1 MRASNSCVSAKTFGA
16 PGSALGLSQPQVVR
30 RAVPDGRGAG
40 LLVLPGE
47 DDVHARGRRRALR
60 QGDRHPPRPVAPSRL
75 QGGRRAHPAGLGH
88 APRERRGPALAAHRP
103 HGRRPRTRRPRPPRT
118 AQDARAVRGRA
129 HAPGAGHAHRSTPPH
144 RRKDRSLVISGLR
157 LSEENRRWWTLAAMC
172 FALAMVMLDNT
183 VTNVALP
190 SIQRDFNASL
200 SSLEWT
206 INAYTLTFAVLLV
219 TGGRLG
225 DIFGRRR
232 VFLIGVG
239 VFALASATIGLAPTE
254 GFLVA
259 SRAVQG
265 VGAALMMPGTLS
277 IISHAFPP
285 RERGKAIGIWAGVSA
300 IALAIGPLVGGWLTE
315 DVSWRAI
322 FFLNVPVAAGAIAI
336 TLFAAEE
343 SRDETVDRRLDW
355 PGIAALTSGLT
366 ALVLAL
372 VNANAWGWGSPRII
386 GLFAF
391 AVIALVAFVAI
402 ERRSPAPVVDFAFFR
417 SRQFLGANV
426 VAFLVTF
433 AMFSMF
439 FFLALYMQNILGYS
453 PLATGVRFLPTTLL
467 VMVAG
472 PISGRLSDRVG
483 PRWLMT
489 GGLLIIAASLLW
501 QSRVT
506 VDTGFGYLL
515 PAFMAMGLGIGLVM
529 SPMSA
534 AAMNAVDP
542 SKAGVASGTLSMA
555 RMVGGTFGVAALGA
569 LIATVGRS
577 DLEQSLPGLAEPVR
591 ERMVEGLRSRAA
603 LTGSPPHVQTAVN
616 SAFVDALGTG
626 LLVSAGA
633 ALIAA
638 LLSWALIR
646 GHR

>member
-1 MRASNSCVSAKTFGA
+1 VT
-16 PGSALGLSQPQVVR
+16 
-30 RAVPDGRGAG
+30 
-40 LLVLPGE
+40 
-47 DDVHARGRRRALR
+47 
-60 QGDRHPPRPVAPSRL
+60 
-75 QGGRRAHPAGLGH
+75 
-88 APRERRGPALAAHRP
+88 ER
-103 HGRRPRTRRPRPPRT
+103 
-118 AQDARAVRGRA
+118 
-129 HAPGAGHAHRSTPPH
+129 
-144 RRKDRSLVISGLR
+144 LR
-157 LSEENRRWWTLAAMC
+157 LSESNRRWWTLGAMC
-172 FALAMVMLDNT
+172 FALFMVMLDNT

-190 SIQRDFNASL
+190 SIQRDFDASL
-200 SSLEWT
+200 SALEWT

-239 VFALASATIGLAPTE
+239 LFAISSATIGFAPSE

-259 SRAVQG
+259 SRALQG

-343 SRDETVDRRLDW
+343 SRDDTVDRRLDW
-355 PGIAALTSGLT
+355 PGITALTAGLT
-366 ALVLAL
+366 ALVLGL
-372 VNANAWGWGSPRII
+372 IEANAWGWGSARIV

-391 AVIALVAFVAI
+391 AVATLVAFVAI

-439 FFLALYMQNILGYS
+439 FFLALYMQNILEYS
-453 PLATGVRFLPTTLL
+453 PLQTGVRFLPTTLL

-472 PISGRLSDRVG
+472 PVSGRLSDRIG

-489 GGLLIIAASLLW
+489 GGLLLIAAALAW

-506 VDTGFGYLL
+506 VDTSFGYLL
-515 PAFMAMGLGIGLVM
+515 PGFMAMGAGIGLVM

-534 AAMNAVDP
+534 AAMNAVDRT
-542 SKAGVASGTLSMA
+542 KAGVASGTLSMF

-569 LIATVGRS
+569 LVAAVGRS
-577 DLEQSLPGLAEPVR
+577 DLEQSLPKLATPAR
-591 ERMVEGLRSRAA
+591 ERLVDGLGSGAGLEHASSHAQAA
-603 LTGSPPHVQTAVN
+603 ANT
-616 SAFVDALGTG
+616 AFVDALGAG
-626 LLVSAGA
+626 LTVSAAA
-633 ALIAA
+633 ALVGA
-638 LLSWALIR
+638 LLAWALIR
-646 GHR
+646 DHRPPRTSEQEAQAAGAVQAAPA

>member
-1 MRASNSCVSAKTFGA
+1 VT
-16 PGSALGLSQPQVVR
+16 
-30 RAVPDGRGAG
+30 
-40 LLVLPGE
+40 
-47 DDVHARGRRRALR
+47 
-60 QGDRHPPRPVAPSRL
+60 DR
-75 QGGRRAHPAGLGH
+75 
-88 APRERRGPALAAHRP
+88 
-103 HGRRPRTRRPRPPRT
+103 
-118 AQDARAVRGRA
+118 
-129 HAPGAGHAHRSTPPH
+129 
-144 RRKDRSLVISGLR
+144 LR
-157 LSEENRRWWTLAAMC
+157 LSESNRRWWTLGAMC
-172 FALAMVMLDNT
+172 FALFMVMLDNT

-190 SIQRDFNASL
+190 SIQRDFDASL
-200 SSLEWT
+200 SALEWT

-239 VFALASATIGLAPTE
+239 LFAFASATIGFAPSD

-259 SRAVQG
+259 SRALQG

-322 FFLNVPVAAGAIAI
+322 FFLNVPVAVGAVAI

-343 SRDETVDRRLDW
+343 SRDETVDRRVDW
-355 PGIAALTSGLT
+355 PGIAALTTGLT

-372 VNANAWGWGSPRII
+372 IEANAWGWGSLRIV
-386 GLFAF
+386 GLFVLAVAALAAF
-391 AVIALVAFVAI
+391 AAI
-402 ERRSPAPVVDFAFFR
+402 ERRSPSPVVDFAFFR

-433 AMFSMF
+433 AMFAMF

-453 PLATGVRFLPTTLL
+453 PLETGVRFLPTTLV
-467 VMVAG
+467 VMAAG
-472 PISGRLSDRVG
+472 PIAGRLSDRIG

-489 GGLLIIAASLLW
+489 GGLTLIAASLAW

-506 VDTGFGYLL
+506 VDTSFGYLL
-515 PAFMAMGLGIGLVM
+515 PGFMVMGAGIGLVM
-529 SPMSA
+529 APMSA
-534 AAMNAVDP
+534 AAMNAVDRT
-542 SKAGVASGTLSMA
+542 KAGVASGTLSMF

-569 LIATVGRS
+569 LVATVGRS
-577 DLEQSLPGLAEPVR
+577 DLERSLPNVAASTR
-591 ERMVEGLRSRAA
+591 DRMVDGL
-603 LTGSPPHVQTAVN
+603 GSGAGLEHVTPHVQAAANT
-616 SAFVDALGTG
+616 AFVDALGAGMT
-626 LLVSAGA
+626 VSAGA
-633 ALIAA
+633 ALIGA
-638 LLSWALIR
+638 LLAWALIR
-646 GHR
+646 DHRPPRTSEQEAVALEPAAAGA